1 MYCETVLRSA
11 VASLV
16 VIASGAGAGQDARPL
31 KSLVDDTHRRVY
43 QLVRDGIDVV
53 ELTDGR
59 KVGHVSLPGWVWA
72 GERYSCPP
80 DIALTPGRDV
90 LVTSN
95 VVPTIWRIER
105 QSLRVTKHELA
116 LDQDTNKDIGFTRL
130 RWSAKLGTFVG
141 TTDLGERWYIDPYLS
156 RAHRAFSPPIMRPMR
171 PCR

>member
-16 VIASGAGAGQDARPL
+16 VLASSALAGQDARPL
-31 KSLVDDTHRRVY
+31 KSLVDETHQRVY

-59 KVGHVSLPGWVWA
+59 KVGHVILPSWVWA
-72 GERYSCPP
+72 SETYSCPP
-80 DIALTPGRDV
+80 DIALTPERDV

-105 QSLRVTKHELA
+105 QSLLVTKHELSF
-116 LDQDTNKDIGFTRL
+116 DQDTGRDIGFTQL

-141 TTDLGERWYIDPYLS
+141 TTDLGERWYIDASLS
-156 RAHRAFSPPIMRPMR
+156 RARWAFGPPIKRPMR

>member
-1 MYCETVLRSA
+1 MYYETALRSV

-16 VIASGAGAGQDARPL
+16 VIASSTAAGQDARPL
-31 KSLVDDTHRRVY
+31 KSLVDDAHQRVY
-43 QLVRDGIDVV
+43 QLVRDGVDVV

-72 GERYSCPP
+72 SEPYSCPP
-80 DIALTPGRDV
+80 DIALTPERDV

-105 QSLRVTKHELA
+105 QSLLVTKHELA
-116 LDQDTNKDIGFTRL
+116 LDQDTSRDIGFTQL
-130 RWSAKLGTFVG
+130 RWSAKLGTLVG

-156 RAHRAFSPPIMRPMR
+156 RAHRAFSPPLMRPMR

>member
-1 MYCETVLRSA
+1 MYRETVLRTA

-16 VIASGAGAGQDARPL
+16 MIASSAVATQEARPL
-31 KSLVDDTHRRVY
+31 KSLVDDTHQRVY
-43 QLVRDGIDVV
+43 QLVRDGVDVV
-53 ELTDGR
+53 DLTGGR

-72 GERYSCPP
+72 DEQYSCPP
-80 DIALTPGRDV
+80 DIALTPERDV

-105 QSLRVTKHELA
+105 QSMAVTKHELA
-116 LDQDTNKDIGFTRL
+116 LDEDTSRDIGFTQL
-130 RWSAKLGTFVG
+130 RWSAKLGTLVG
-141 TTDLGERWYIDPYLS
+141 TTDLGERWYIDPYLT